1 MAQDT
6 DRPNAAS
13 LAPLKLLLPFL
24 RPYRLRIL
32 GAGLAMILASAAML
46 ILPITFRQVLDFGL
60 AANQAA
66 TINAYFAGFLAAAV
80 AMGIF
85 AAARFYQ
92 VTWIGERVVADIRRA
107 VFERI
112 IHMDPV
118 FFEVTRT
125 GEVLS
130 RLGTDT
136 TLVQSI
142 TGSSLSIALRSTIG
156 LIGALVMLTLTS
168 PKLTGALAAT
178 LPLVVIPVIFSGRKV
193 RGLSKTA
200 QDKVADSSAQAQET
214 FNSIQT
220 VQAYRLEPEQ
230 IARFNTSVEH
240 SFNAGLHRTSARARL
255 TAVGTMLVFG
265 ALTLVLWL
273 GAHEVLAGHMSGGA
287 LGQFVLYAIYVGSS
301 SAMLTETF
309 GELQRGAGAL
319 MRLSELLAATP
330 TISAPANP
338 RVLPSRIQGNI
349 TLHNLSFHYP
359 SRPHQRAIEQFNLKI
374 RAGETLAL
382 VGPSGAGKSTLFQLM
397 LRFYD
402 PQQGDISVDGV
413 NIKEVDPKALREQI
427 GLVPQDTVLFGV
439 SAYENIRFG
448 RLTATR
454 AEITA
459 AARSAAALEFIEG
472 LPQGFDTYLGE
483 KGMRLSGGQRQRIA
497 IARAILKNPPILL
510 LDEATSALDAESE
523 QLIQTA
529 IDGLLHERTTI
540 IIAHRLSTV
549 LKADRIIV
557 IDSGKIVGEG
567 THSELLASNPLYAKL
582 AAIQFAAAAEGHRHA
597 E

>member
-1 MAQDT
+1 MTSQT
-6 DRPNAAS
+6 DRPKNAS

-24 RPYRLRIL
+24 RPYRLRIA
-32 GAGLAMILASAAML
+32 GAGLAMVLASAAML
-46 ILPITFRQVLDFGL
+46 ILPITFRQLLDYGL
-60 AANQAA
+60 AANQAE
-66 TINAYFAGFLAAAV
+66 TINTYFLGFLAAAI
-80 AMGIF
+80 AMGGF

-92 VTWIGERVVADIRRA
+92 VTWLGERVVADIRSA

-112 IHMDPV
+112 IHMDPL

-130 RLGTDT
+130 RLTTDT
-136 TLVQSI
+136 TLVQSV
-142 TGSSLSIALRSTIG
+142 TGSSLSIALRSTIS

-168 PKLTGALAAT
+168 PKLTSALAAT
-178 LPLVVIPVIFSGRKV
+178 LPLVVIPLIFSGRKV

-200 QDKVADSSAQAQET
+200 QDKIADSSAQAQET
-214 FNSIQT
+214 FNAIQT

-230 IARFNTSVEH
+230 IQRFNQSVET
-240 SFNAGLHRTSARARL
+240 SFDAGLHRTKARAGL
-255 TAVGTMLVFG
+255 TALGTSLVFG

-273 GAHEVLAGHMSGGA
+273 GAHEVLAGRMSGGA

-319 MRLSELLAATP
+319 VRLSELLATTP
-330 TISAPANP
+330 AIVPPASP
-338 RVLPSRIQGNI
+338 MVLPHRLKGDI
-349 TLHNLSFHYP
+349 TLTEVVFHYP
-359 SRPHQRAIEQFNLKI
+359 SRPEQAAVQGINLRI
-374 RAGETLAL
+374 RAGETVAL
-382 VGPSGAGKSTLFQLM
+382 VGPSGAGKSTLFQLL

-402 PQQGDISVDGV
+402 PQQGSIRVDG
-413 NIKEVDPKALREQI
+413 IDLKDLDPKALRDHI

-448 RLTATR
+448 RLKATSE
-454 AEITA
+454 EIEKA
-459 AARSAAALEFIEG
+459 AQSAAAYDFIKQ
-472 LPQGFDTYLGE
+472 LPQGFETYLGE
-483 KGMRLSGGQRQRIA
+483 RGMRLSGGQRQRIA

-557 IDSGKIVGEG
+557 IEAGQIVGEG
-567 THSELLASNPLYAKL
+567 THHELMLNNELYAKL
-582 AAIQFAAAAEGHRHA
+582 ASIQFAATVTANQ
-597 E
+597 